1 MYLKVVI
8 SMNLLLEELKKYEKK
23 KITSDILI
31 GIIKTYYPH
40 YKDTSIRWIIYELSK
55 KNVITKISS
64 QLYFIGKLKVYN
76 PLFSNVLS
84 KDIKKLL
91 ETKFSDIKFVMYES
105 TCLNEWVN
113 HQVSR
118 AVIFIEVEKYYMMD
132 IFRVIQEKYMNVLF
146 KPNQDTLYRYQGD
159 LIVVS
164 QLFTQAPINR
174 QERTIKLEKLI
185 VDFYTHDLI
194 NEFIT
199 DDEKEDVID
208 LMFQTYVIN
217 YKTVIAYAKRRKNE
231 DKVISAL
238 LNLKINEGG
247 AI

>member
-1 MYLKVVI
+1 MTGV
-8 SMNLLLEELKKYEKK
+8 
-23 KITSDILI
+23 
-31 GIIKTYYPH
+31 
-40 YKDTSIRWIIYELSK
+40 
-55 KNVITKISS
+55 
-64 QLYFIGKLKVYN
+64 Q
-76 PLFSNVLS
+76 
-84 KDIKKLL
+84 
-91 ETKFSDIKFVMYES
+91 
-105 TCLNEWVN
+105 TCALPI
-113 HQVSR
+113 SR

>member
-1 MYLKVVI
+1 
-8 SMNLLLEELKKYEKK
+8 
-23 KITSDILI
+23 
-31 GIIKTYYPH
+31 
-40 YKDTSIRWIIYELSK
+40 
-55 KNVITKISS
+55 
-64 QLYFIGKLKVYN
+64 
-76 PLFSNVLS
+76 
-84 KDIKKLL
+84 
-91 ETKFSDIKFVMYES
+91 MYES